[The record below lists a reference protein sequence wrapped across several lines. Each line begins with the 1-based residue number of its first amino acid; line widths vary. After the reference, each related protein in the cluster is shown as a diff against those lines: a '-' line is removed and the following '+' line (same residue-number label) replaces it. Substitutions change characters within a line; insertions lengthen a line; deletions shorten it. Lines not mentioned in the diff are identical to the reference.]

1 MMSYLKWISLA
12 ALVIGAFVVVG
23 VNSDRADSPIVQI
36 EQEVRPLR
44 AVVEAKTAH
53 RKLRRADRPTPSES
67 WDEDALYSDSDA
79 NELKKI
85 DIVEQ
90 ASRSENLSTL
100 LAAIKAAGWTEHLRS
115 AKAVT
120 LFAPTNSAFAAFTG
134 GRVGELLRPENR
146 PLLREILNDHI
157 VPARVEWRDLYGR
170 KLKLKTISG
179 KLLSVDGLR
188 MIRVEN
194 ARLKTS
200 DILASNGAIHII
212 DRVIQTSR
220 PKIPGS

>member
-53 RKLRRADRPTPSES
+53 RKLRRADRPMPSES

-90 ASRSENLSTL
+90 ASRSENLSTF
-100 LAAIKAAGWTEHLRS
+100 LAAIK
-115 AKAVT
+115 
-120 LFAPTNSAFAAFTG
+120 G
-134 GRVGELLRPENR
+134 GRLDRASPVSEGCNTVRNRRTLHLQHLPVG
-146 PLLREILNDHI
+146 
-157 VPARVEWRDLYGR
+157 A
-170 KLKLKTISG
+170 SG
-179 KLLSVDGLR
+179 NCCGLR
-188 MIRVEN
+188 
-194 ARLKTS
+194 T
-200 DILASNGAIHII
+200 
-212 DRVIQTSR
+212 DRC
-220 PKIPGS
+220 